1 MEARKIILGISG
13 GIAAYKSASLIRLFR
28 KAGYEVKVVATSNAL
43 EFITKVTLE
52 TLSQQKVYCD
62 VFDEQNDY
70 TSEHISLT
78 DWGDIFVVAPAT
90 ANIIGKYACGIADDA
105 LSTSLMAFDKQIIF
119 APAMNCKMYENF
131 AMQQNL
137 KALIK
142 NGVLIV
148 EPSEGFLACG
158 YEGKG
163 RMEEPENIFRF
174 VEDYFG
180 KSSTLQGKKVL
191 VTAGPTFE
199 AIDPVRYIGNH
210 SSGLMGFEVALE
222 FARRDAEVTV
232 VAGPVNI
239 NSPHPNIK
247 RIDVVSAKQMYEKCL
262 DLFPDA
268 DITVMAAAVADFL
281 PEKTVGSKIK
291 KEKKELVLKLKP
303 TKDILKE
310 MGKTKKEN
318 QLLAGFALE
327 TDDELENARKK
338 LTNKNLDM
346 IILNSLKDKGA
357 GFKSETNKITILDNK
372 QQVKRY
378 DLKSKRSVA
387 VDIVDFVCN
396 LLH

>member
-13 GIAAYKSASLIRLFR
+13 GIAAYKSASIIRLFR

-52 TLSQQKVYCD
+52 TLSQQKVYCN

-90 ANIIGKYACGIADDA
+90 ANIIGKFACGIADDA

-137 KALIK
+137 QAVKK

-163 RMEEPENIFRF
+163 RMEEPDNIFRF
-174 VEDYFG
+174 VEDCFG
-180 KSSTLQGKKVL
+180 KSSTLKGKNVL

-210 SSGLMGFEVALE
+210 SSGLMGFEIALE

-232 VAGPVNI
+232 VTGPVNI

-262 DLFPDA
+262 DFFPDA
-268 DITVMAAAVADFL
+268 DITLMAAAVADFL

-291 KEKKELVLKLKP
+291 KENKEIVLKLKP

-310 MGKTKKEN
+310 MGKMKNKN

-327 TDDELENARKK
+327 TDDELENASEK
-338 LTNKNLDM
+338 LKNKNLDM

-378 DLKSKRSVA
+378 DLKSKTAVA
-387 VDIVDFVCN
+387 VDIVDYVCN